1 MQIFSGK
8 FYPYYYH
15 LDFWLVYL
23 EDSKNRKTKGDNLR
37 SKAYSFLIWG
47 GLKQR
52 LAEIIH
58 PS

>member
-1 MQIFSGK
+1 MQIFLGEILSLLLS
-8 FYPYYYH
+8 FR
-15 LDFWLVYL
+15 YL
-23 EDSKNRKTKGDNLR
+23 GDSKNRKTKGDNLR